1 MPVDTER
8 GSEQRE
14 CHREDDDGQIPD
26 KVDVKDRNI
35 HTQGWIRVE

>member
-1 MPVDTER
+1 MPGDTEQ

-26 KVDVKDRNI
+26 KADVKDRI
-35 HTQGWIRVE
+35 FAHRGGLE